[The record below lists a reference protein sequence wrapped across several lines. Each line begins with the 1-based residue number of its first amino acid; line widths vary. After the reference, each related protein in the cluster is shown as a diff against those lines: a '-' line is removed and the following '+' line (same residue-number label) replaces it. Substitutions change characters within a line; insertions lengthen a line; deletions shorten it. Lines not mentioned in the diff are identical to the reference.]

1 MAGGSGALAEVG
13 APEPYQTAEVAT
25 MVEIDQDDVSRGFVG
40 ARIEQVRCEAPEYRK
55 FVGRKGTVSEAF
67 LDEKGQVHV
76 KTEEDGVWCPAR
88 LVAVL

>member
-1 MAGGSGALAEVG
+1 ME
-13 APEPYQTAEVAT
+13 Q
-25 MVEIDQDDVSRGFVG
+25 DQNDARRGFVG
-40 ARIEQVRCEAPEYRK
+40 MRIEQVRCESPEYAH

-88 LVAVL
+88 LVAGL